1 MKNLDMDRLIEFLI
15 LALKRSLWTF
25 AEVILIM
32 VPMGVAVSAVDWKNI
47 FEVAIGAALLA
58 LCKSI
63 VAGMPEFAND
73 GTVVISD
80 SECNVRLNIDQEA
93 VNSKK
98 SIRLKVI
105 PDTKS
110 AQ

>member
-1 MKNLDMDRLIEFLI
+1 MKYFDKDRLIEFLV

-25 AEVILIM
+25 AEVVLIM

-47 FEVAIGAALLA
+47 FEIALGTAILSI
-58 LCKSI
+58 CKSI
-63 VAGMPEFAND
+63 VAGMPEFASD
-73 GTVVISD
+73 GELMITD
-80 SECNVRLNIDQEA
+80 SECNVKLNIDQEA

-98 SIRLKVI
+98 SIRLKVV

-110 AQ
+110 E